1 MCFHCKFTGVPKDL
15 LTPRGVQRRCG
26 KMCFHCNRRLP
37 ATAWHCCSLVSEMLF
52 IHYYYITIIMYLR
65 TSPRLSISMLS

>member
-26 KMCFHCNRRLP
+26 KVCFHCNRRLP
-37 ATAWHCCSLVSEMLF
+37 ATAWPGWPRRVLKLRILVWLA
-52 IHYYYITIIMYLR
+52 
-65 TSPRLSISMLS
+65 TSSAGKRGLGMVGHVK